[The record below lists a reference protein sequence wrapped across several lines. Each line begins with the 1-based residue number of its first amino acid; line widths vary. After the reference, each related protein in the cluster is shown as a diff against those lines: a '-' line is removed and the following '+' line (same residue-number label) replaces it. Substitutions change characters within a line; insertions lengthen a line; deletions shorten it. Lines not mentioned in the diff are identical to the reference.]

1 MEVIDMR
8 ERYDIVAR
16 LMGMTDEKIQEMKDG
31 FVVMLGYNEE
41 KKAQLEGTIDFSK
54 VEYDSDEWNEY
65 EEVLYSISD
74 CKNYIEAIE
83 DFYENYDYYFDF
95 DVEEC
100 DDEE

>member
-1 MEVIDMR
+1 ME

-16 LMGMTDEKIQEMKDG
+16 LMAMRDEEIQEMKEG
-31 FVVMLGYNEE
+31 FTEMLRYNEE
-41 KKAQLEGTIDFSK
+41 KKAQLEGTIDFNG

-65 EEVLYSISD
+65 EEVLYSIDD
-74 CKNYIEAIE
+74 CKNFIEAIE

-100 DDEE
+100 DEE

>member
-1 MEVIDMR
+1 MF
-8 ERYDIVAR
+8 ERYNIVAR
-16 LMGMTDEKIQEMKDG
+16 LMGMRDEEIQEMKEG
-31 FVVMLGYNEE
+31 FIEMLRYNEE
-41 KKAQLEGTIDFSK
+41 KKAQIEGTVDLSK

-74 CKNYIEAIE
+74 CKSLIEAIE

>member
-1 MEVIDMR
+1 MFT
-8 ERYDIVAR
+8 RYDIVAR
-16 LMGMTDEKIQEMKDG
+16 LMGMRDEEIQEMKEG
-31 FVVMLGYNEE
+31 FIEMLRYNEE
-41 KKAQLEGTIDFSK
+41 KKAQIEGTIDLSK

-74 CKNYIEAIE
+74 CKSYIEAIE

-100 DDEE
+100 DEE